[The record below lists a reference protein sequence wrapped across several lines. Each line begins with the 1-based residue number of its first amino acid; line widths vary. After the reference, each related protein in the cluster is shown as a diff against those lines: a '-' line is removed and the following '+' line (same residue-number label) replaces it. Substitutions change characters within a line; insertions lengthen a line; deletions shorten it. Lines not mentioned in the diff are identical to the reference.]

1 MKYFFIITLLYTNQL
16 FAWTLNSNTAQG
28 FYQNKVK
35 IHIANTDCSNAG
47 FSTNKYVSMIKSAVK
62 NYWNKVPTS
71 ALYLEVEG
79 IKTSID
85 ITGDEH
91 SDALLKTPKNTI
103 LAGCNESAADFNEE
117 GILGSALMS
126 CSGSSCRAV
135 LILNA
140 HPDTSLSDF
149 SDSDIEAVIA
159 HEIGHAIGLGH
170 SEYQHN
176 LMYYSVSGKNQ
187 KWLGQDD
194 IDGVSYLYP
203 HDSEAGLLGVSLLGN
218 CGAVASVKANE
229 HPNLIMSQIVS
240 LFLGIFMVLMIYSM
254 KLFFDKKKNT

>member
-1 MKYFFIITLLYTNQL
+1 MKLILIIVSIYTNQI

-28 FYQNKVK
+28 FNKNK
-35 IHIANTDCSNAG
+35 IKIYVANTPCTNAG
-47 FSTNKYVSMIKSAVK
+47 FSTSKYVSLLKSAVK

-71 ALYLEVEG
+71 ALYLEVKG
-79 IKTSID
+79 IEDSID

-91 SDALLKTPKNTI
+91 SDAILKTSNNTI
-103 LAGCNESAADFNEE
+103 LAGCNESGADFDEE
-117 GILGSALMS
+117 GILGSALMD
-126 CSGSSCRAV
+126 CSGSNCRAV

-140 HPDTSLSDF
+140 HPSTNLSNY
-149 SDSDIEAVIA
+149 SDSDLEAVIA

-194 IDGVSYLYP
+194 LDGVSYLYP
-203 HDSEAGLLGVSLLGN
+203 HDSEASLLGVSFLGN
-218 CGAVASVKANE
+218 CGAVASEKSRSYPTTIFSQLISFLIGLSGFIFLVIITKAAINK
-229 HPNLIMSQIVS
+229 
-240 LFLGIFMVLMIYSM
+240 F
-254 KLFFDKKKNT
+254 KL